1 MRFILCLLVTC
12 SVCLGIA
19 FEDVDID
26 IYGNTNYSKD
36 SSESFITTLNFE
48 YQIKLFE
55 PSHKKYMIYFGG
67 KINPDYDHFNNE
79 IKTNVFTTLGID
91 F

>member
-1 MRFILCLLVTC
+1 MRFILCLLLSC
-12 SVCLGIA
+12 SVCLAIA
-19 FEDVDID
+19 FEDLD
-26 IYGNTNYSKD
+26 IYGETQYSKN
-36 SSESFITTLNFE
+36 SSETLITSLNFE

-55 PSHKKYMIYFGG
+55 PSHKKYKIYFGG